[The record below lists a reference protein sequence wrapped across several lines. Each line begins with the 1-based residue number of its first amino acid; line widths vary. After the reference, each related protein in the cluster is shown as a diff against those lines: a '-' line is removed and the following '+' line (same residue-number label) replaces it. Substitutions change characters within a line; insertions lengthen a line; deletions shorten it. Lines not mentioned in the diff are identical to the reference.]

1 MGTGEMSLP
10 SSLTTRSRKDNWP
23 LLQESRSAGP
33 SPAAADGRADP
44 ALNGQKSRAGHGGVG
59 VVESEELVE
68 PLANY
73 SIG

>member
-10 SSLTTRSRKDNWP
+10 SSLTTSLPHYWP
-23 LLQESRSAGP
+23 LLQESMSACP

-68 PLANY
+68 PLASY